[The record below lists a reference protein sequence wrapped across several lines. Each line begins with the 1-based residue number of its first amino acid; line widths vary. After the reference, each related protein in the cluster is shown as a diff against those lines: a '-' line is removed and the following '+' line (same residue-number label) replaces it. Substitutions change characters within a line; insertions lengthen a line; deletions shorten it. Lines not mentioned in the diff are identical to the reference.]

1 VSFYVTTFHD
11 NVPLIRLRQAFEV
24 CGMLTDVYVAR
35 YKNMCGQEFGF
46 VRYVNV
52 RNKIKL
58 LKALNNVWL
67 GQNQIVASEARYD
80 RFAHNDLDF
89 AVRGGDV
96 SKGERQDV
104 MVGKQVV
111 RAKGEGVKNVRF
123 EQDVVKTLGDGVNT
137 LAMAEEEK
145 PVIDRGGRFKWSRAE
160 GGVRG
165 RREDQVVLRG
175 EKNDQKD
182 GGNNGKGGS
191 AEESKEGVAPI
202 TRMEM
207 SSVEFKQ
214 QGNLVSK
221 FIPSYKSCEADLKW
235 AKSGMVATIYTGDSV
250 LALQQRMDEA
260 GFGNVMVKP
269 MGGIKFSFIV
279 MAGRTSGM

>member
-1 VSFYVTTFHD
+1 
-11 NVPLIRLRQAFEV
+11 
-24 CGMLTDVYVAR
+24 MLTDVYVAR
-35 YKNMCGQEFGF
+35 YKNVRDQEFGF

-67 GQNQIVASEARYD
+67 GHNRIVAREARYD
-80 RFAHNDLDF
+80 RFAHNDLDLV
-89 AVRGGDV
+89 VRGREV
-96 SKGERQDV
+96 SKGARQDV

-123 EQDVVKTLGDGVNT
+123 EQDVVKKLGDGVNI

-145 PVIDRGGRFKWSRAE
+145 PVIDRGRRFKWSRAE

-165 RREDQVVLRG
+165 RREDQVVFGG
-175 EKNDQKD
+175 EKNEQKA

-191 AEESKEGVAPI
+191 AEEFKEGVAPI

-207 SSVEFKQ
+207 TSVEFKQ
-214 QGNLVSK
+214 QGNLV
-221 FIPSYKSCEADLKW
+221 
-235 AKSGMVATIYTGDSV
+235 
-250 LALQQRMDEA
+250 
-260 GFGNVMVKP
+260 
-269 MGGIKFSFIV
+269 
-279 MAGRTSGM
+279 